1 MAKHGKKPTDNLA
14 ADSLD
19 GVRIGFLAEEDEFD
33 RRALWRL
40 ASWGVGAVCAV
51 TIGVLANQS
60 YTHTRRDRTMA
71 VDLAQQSEQ
80 IQTVAKENRNELK
93 RLSAAVDTLN
103 ADRDRLYARTT
114 TLEQGLESV
123 TGSIARQTATPAAA
137 LTPPV
142 PPAAAA
148 SEQRPLPQRTAKAS
162 EAAHPPPTAQP
173 APLGAANPAASAMAT
188 PTASSTTA
196 TAPATPDSPITTTE
210 ADTTASIP
218 TQPTPQ
224 TQAES
229 KSEIA
234 MLAAEAPA
242 LTTPEPTAP
251 AVEVA
256 VPRTEFGVDLGAAN
270 TINGLRTLW
279 RRVTAS
285 HQAMLA
291 DLRPV
296 IALRERK
303 GAATQLRL
311 IAGPLDAAAAAAK
324 ICVAMAASHHAC
336 ETAVFD
342 GQRLAVN
349 VEPAPVTRPP
359 QRHTAPRHAHRETPT
374 ARPASPSAPTAPT
387 STR

>member
-14 ADSLD
+14 ADGLD

-51 TIGVLANQS
+51 TIGVFANQS
-60 YTHTRRDRTMA
+60 YTHTRRDRTLA
-71 VDLAQQSEQ
+71 VDLARQSEQ

-114 TLEQGLESV
+114 TLEQGLESA
-123 TGSIARQTATPAAA
+123 TGSIARQTAAPAAA
-137 LTPPV
+137 LPPPV
-142 PPAAAA
+142 PPAVAAG
-148 SEQRPLPQRTAKAS
+148 EQKPLNAAKAS

-210 ADTTASIP
+210 ADATASIP
-218 TQPTPQ
+218 TRPPPQ
-224 TQAES
+224 TQSES
-229 KSEIA
+229 KPEIA

-256 VPRTEFGVDLGAAN
+256 VPRTEFGVDLGTAN

-285 HQAMLA
+285 HQTMLA

-303 GAATQLRL
+303 GTAATQLRL
-311 IAGPLDAAAAAAK
+311 IAGPLDDAAAAAK
-324 ICVAMAASHHAC
+324 ICVAMAASHHTC

-374 ARPASPSAPTAPT
+374 VRPAHPSAPPAPT
-387 STR
+387 ATR